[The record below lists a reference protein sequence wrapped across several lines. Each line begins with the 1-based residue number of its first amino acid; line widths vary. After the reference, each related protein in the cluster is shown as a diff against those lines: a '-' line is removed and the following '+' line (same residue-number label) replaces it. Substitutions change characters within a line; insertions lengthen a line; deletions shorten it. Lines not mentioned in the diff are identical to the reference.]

1 MKILKIYLELLE
13 RKFNI
18 MEDDS
23 VKINS
28 NSPDVLTNN
37 MYTPAFLR
45 QQIGKLLR
53 VEFLIRH
60 K

>member
-1 MKILKIYLELLE
+1 MDD
-13 RKFNI
+13 
-18 MEDDS
+18 EDN
-23 VKINS
+23 VVINS
-28 NSPDVLTNN
+28 QSPDVLTNN

-53 VEFLIRH
+53 VEFLIRN

>member
-1 MKILKIYLELLE
+1 MNDE
-13 RKFNI
+13 N
-18 MEDDS
+18 

-28 NSPDVLTNN
+28 DSPDILTNN

-53 VEFLIRH
+53 VEFLIRN

>member
-1 MKILKIYLELLE
+1 M
-13 RKFNI
+13 N
-18 MEDDS
+18 EDN

-28 NSPDVLTNN
+28 DSPDVLTNN

-53 VEFLIRH
+53 VEFLIQN
-60 K
+60 